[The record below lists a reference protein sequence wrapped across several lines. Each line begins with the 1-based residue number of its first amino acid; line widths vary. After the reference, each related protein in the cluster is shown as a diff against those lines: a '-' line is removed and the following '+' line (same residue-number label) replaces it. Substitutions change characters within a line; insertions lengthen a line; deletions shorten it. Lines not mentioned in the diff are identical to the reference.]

1 MNGWFAPFG
10 DGSWM
15 NGGLERAI
23 HSAFVRQA
31 AKEGY
36 KTEGWSTGYR
46 KTDHHTVCKELGLSW
61 SVDSGD

>member
-1 MNGWFAPFG
+1 MNGWHREWM
-10 DGSWM
+10 DGGMES
-15 NGGLERAI
+15 AI

-31 AKEGY
+31 AREGY